1 MGACNT
7 KQCLKLL
14 GGNYAT
20 AERRVHGYVSKPNE
34 DLNFNVGEDVEKKW
48 KQIQKWEK
56 VSHPVY
62 QDNRCIKINRALFA
76 FISSP
81 LVFIILNGFII
92 WGIYTSDIPKQTI
105 SDGYKDAMKGV
116 AGLYNMVL
124 ALMFTSAIQRYKESK
139 KLYSALCGDVKA
151 FAIWLTTLSQDHVK
165 YNLIISKDTKKF
177 QGNVR
182 SNVVIDDT
190 FEKVRM
196 LLAVLAPVVKRV
208 IRRANNDLSVIT
220 DRERLDYNK
229 LDDKYHV
236 QQITYCCCIKKWV
249 ETSGLK
255 TITEDEKVEFKEA
268 MGNLSSNS
276 DKKLIDNIYSK
287 YSRYNMD
294 AWGSLLQT
302 DKNKKVIFEKVKM
315 VSDKTDMNLFEV
327 LMYCLLDEV
336 NDLNERDMGIDN
348 GNERDLISKW
358 NNIYQAYGSLMSYN
372 KYVEPLAI
380 RIILV
385 SSLIVYSVAAT
396 FMIRDDGN
404 LSIWIALANIA
415 PYLMVWMLTNLL
427 VSPFSRR
434 TFFVVENVT
443 SEGRETQR
451 HVNKLLECR
460 SNFDNVDFYR
470 KKQSNAKRQGGN
482 ITIKNKR
489 QKNFTSLQKGGYERV
504 GNIDF

>member
-1 MGACNT
+1 
-7 KQCLKLL
+7 
-14 GGNYAT
+14 
-20 AERRVHGYVSKPNE
+20 
-34 DLNFNVGEDVEKKW
+34 
-48 KQIQKWEK
+48 
-56 VSHPVY
+56 
-62 QDNRCIKINRALFA
+62 
-76 FISSP
+76 
-81 LVFIILNGFII
+81 
-92 WGIYTSDIPKQTI
+92 
-105 SDGYKDAMKGV
+105 
-116 AGLYNMVL
+116 
-124 ALMFTSAIQRYKESK
+124 
-139 KLYSALCGDVKA
+139 
-151 FAIWLTTLSQDHVK
+151 
-165 YNLIISKDTKKF
+165 
-177 QGNVR
+177 
-182 SNVVIDDT
+182 
-190 FEKVRM
+190 
-196 LLAVLAPVVKRV
+196 
-208 IRRANNDLSVIT
+208 
-220 DRERLDYNK
+220 
-229 LDDKYHV
+229 
-236 QQITYCCCIKKWV
+236 
-249 ETSGLK
+249 
-255 TITEDEKVEFKEA
+255 
-268 MGNLSSNS
+268 
-276 DKKLIDNIYSK
+276 
-287 YSRYNMD
+287 
-294 AWGSLLQT
+294 
-302 DKNKKVIFEKVKM
+302 
-315 VSDKTDMNLFEV
+315 
-327 LMYCLLDEV
+327 
-336 NDLNERDMGIDN
+336 MGIDN